1 MTELAPTVFVI
12 DDDPS
17 IRRAIKRLVESVGLR
32 VEALGSAKEFL
43 RTKVPDVPCCLILDV
58 RLPGISGLE
67 LQRELITTGV
77 QIPVIFIT
85 SYGDIPMSVGAMK
98 AGAIEFLPKPFR
110 DQDLLDSVQLALE
123 RDKARRQQDA
133 EVKTLRGRLES
144 LTPREREIL
153 PLVVSGLLNKQIAS
167 VIGTSEATVKVHRS
181 QLTRKM
187 GAQSLAE
194 LVRMAAKI
202 GIAIQTT

>member
-1 MTELAPTVFVI
+1 MTEFDPTVFVI

-17 IRRAIKRLVESVGLR
+17 VRRAIKRLVESVGLR

-43 RTKVPDVPCCLILDV
+43 RTKVPDVPSCLILDV

-67 LQRELITTGV
+67 LQRELITAGV

-85 SYGDIPMSVGAMK
+85 SYGDIPMSVRAMK

-110 DQDLLDSVQLALE
+110 DQDLLDSVQLALK

-133 EVKTLRGRLES
+133 EVKTLRSRLGS

-187 GAQSLAE
+187 GAQSLAD

>member
-1 MTELAPTVFVI
+1 MTEFAPTVFVI

-17 IRRAIKRLVESVGLR
+17 VRRAIKRLVESVGLR

-43 RTKVPDVPCCLILDV
+43 RIKVPDVPSCLILDV

-67 LQRELITTGV
+67 LQRELITAGV

-85 SYGDIPMSVGAMK
+85 SYGDIPMSVRAMK

-110 DQDLLDSVQLALE
+110 DQDLLDSVQLALK

-133 EVKTLRGRLES
+133 EVKTLRSRLGS

-187 GAQSLAE
+187 GAQSLAD

-202 GIAIQTT
+202 GIAIQTP